1 MKTSIKRIGLLAAL
15 AVVLT
20 NPLFS
25 QVPDLTKYAASIDRE
40 LNNRRFGALEEAIK
54 AIEAAKDRRPLRSIK
69 SASTK

>member
-25 QVPDLTKYAASIDRE
+25 QVPDLTNSAASIDRE